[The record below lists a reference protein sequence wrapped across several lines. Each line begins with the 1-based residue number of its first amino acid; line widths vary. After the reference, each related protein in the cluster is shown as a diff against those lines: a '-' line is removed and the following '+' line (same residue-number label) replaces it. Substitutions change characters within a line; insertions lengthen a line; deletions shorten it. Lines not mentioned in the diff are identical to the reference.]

1 MTMQK
6 IYAVSFVPDDDI
18 WAYFFNP
25 QAADAYIE
33 VWRTSTDAQVAQS
46 EVPGS
51 IDALEVRE
59 LSLFEDPT
67 EVSAG
72 YSPILEL
79 QP

>member
-1 MTMQK
+1 M
-6 IYAVSFVPDDDI
+6 SFVPDDEI
-18 WAYFFNP
+18 WAYFSNP
-25 QAADAYIE
+25 QAADVYIE
-33 VWRTSTDAQVAQS
+33 TWRTSTDVQVAQS

-67 EVSAG
+67 EVPAG